1 VGGYDGD
8 YNILNETFA
17 YNPANDSWFTVAPIN
32 YARGDVMGVAYNGKG
47 FLTGGWGYPGF
58 TLLNTLEEFDPV
70 ANTWTVKEGFLPDVG
85 G

>member
-1 VGGYDGD
+1 
-8 YNILNETFA
+8 
-17 YNPANDSWFTVAPIN
+17 
-32 YARGDVMGVAYNGKG
+32 MGVAYNGKG